1 MNRFGTI
8 VQFLPTLEFVSN
20 SNKKVVFDFGFSI
33 GGSF

>member
-8 VQFLPTLEFVSN
+8 VQLFPTLEFVTN
-20 SNKKVVFDFGFSI
+20 SAKKVVFGLVFSI